1 MIYICNQFVE
11 ENGILT
17 MLSLVYHRYIITSS
31 GIIETVRRKKKNKI
45 INEYFKHTG
54 KEWRTWTGDGNML
67 LVIYLYIYAQRKC
80 ENACRTSKKKTR
92 KMWEGAKQ
100 EYSKRTNGEFSCE
113 TWTKKKQEIEEKKR
127 RKRKW
132 EKPKNIAR
140 AQRGR
145 GPDMMF

>member
-1 MIYICNQFVE
+1 MWKCVQNEQ
-11 ENGILT
+11 
-17 MLSLVYHRYIITSS
+17 
-31 GIIETVRRKKKNKI
+31 KKKH
-45 INEYFKHTG
+45 E
-54 KEWRTWTGDGNML
+54 
-67 LVIYLYIYAQRKC
+67 KC
-80 ENACRTSKKKTR
+80 EREQNKNIAN
-92 KMWEGAKQ
+92 E
-100 EYSKRTNGEFSCE
+100 RTNGEFSCE